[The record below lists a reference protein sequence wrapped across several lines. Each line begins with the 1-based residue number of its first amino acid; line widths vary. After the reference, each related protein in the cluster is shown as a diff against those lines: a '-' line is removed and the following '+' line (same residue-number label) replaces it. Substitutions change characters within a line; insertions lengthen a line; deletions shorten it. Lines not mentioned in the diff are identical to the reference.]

1 MELLR
6 LVMDLLYGME
16 ASPAPGSSTRSE
28 LFPVRPWRLLSV
40 TVF

>member
-6 LVMDLLYGME
+6 LVMDVLYDME

-28 LFPVRPWRLLSV
+28 LFPAAALATSV
-40 TVF
+40 F